1 MTNLEASESAWKFYR
16 DSPFYWRHGIPKDKE
31 HVSFEIFLAGW
42 TACLDQV
49 LDILAKA
56 PRNNPNLMS
65 TFQMDQQS
73 EVEKQIKS
81 L

>member
-1 MTNLEASESAWKFYR
+1 MIFEEWYSHEFGEADFYMKQKNMSAWNAGLKQGR
-16 DSPFYWRHGIPKDKE
+16 E
-31 HVSFEIFLAGW
+31 EIKQ
-42 TACLDQV
+42 QV